1 MFPYSLK
8 ESVGKIKPVHPAG
21 TIVHTWVHS
30 IPLPSISVLIS
41 LFVFFINSILPPK
54 RRRAG
59 QLHYNSIL
67 YIYVCNPPP
76 STSHPLPISLKCI
89 YFNAGTE
96 TRYSNNNLNSNIS
109 EQICRFII
117 RSRVFGGFSFIL
129 DKHGDVSWIQGGT
142 GSRSQQKN
150 NQAPDFVDTP
160 SFNKI
165 ETYAMIRKQ
174 IKKDSITCF
183 INFFVWLSP
192 LYFFNINAHILL
204 LSTIYKFSSL
214 SIIFLI
220 NLIYKVCYFEYL
232 YINR

>member
-1 MFPYSLK
+1 MQ
-8 ESVGKIKPVHPAG
+8 A
-21 TIVHTWVHS
+21 
-30 IPLPSISVLIS
+30 
-41 LFVFFINSILPPK
+41 
-54 RRRAG
+54 
-59 QLHYNSIL
+59 Q
-67 YIYVCNPPP
+67 
-76 STSHPLPISLKCI
+76 
-89 YFNAGTE
+89 TE

-174 IKKDSITCF
+174 MKKKDRITCF
-183 INFFVWLSP
+183 FHFLGNQHYYFSISMRIFCSFQQYTNFHL
-192 LYFFNINAHILL
+192 
-204 LSTIYKFSSL
+204 
-214 SIIFLI
+214 
-220 NLIYKVCYFEYL
+220 
-232 YINR
+232 

>member
-1 MFPYSLK
+1 M
-8 ESVGKIKPVHPAG
+8 
-21 TIVHTWVHS
+21 
-30 IPLPSISVLIS
+30 
-41 LFVFFINSILPPK
+41 
-54 RRRAG
+54 
-59 QLHYNSIL
+59 

-150 NQAPDFVDTP
+150 NQAPDFVDYTP

-174 IKKDSITCF
+174 MKKDSITCF
-183 INFFVWLSP
+183 INFFVSYRHYIFQYQCA
-192 LYFFNINAHILL
+192 YFAPFNNLQ
-204 LSTIYKFSSL
+204 
-214 SIIFLI
+214 IFISKHNIFDKLDI
-220 NLIYKVCYFEYL
+220 
-232 YINR
+232 

>member
-1 MFPYSLK
+1 MFFSL
-8 ESVGKIKPVHPAG
+8 
-21 TIVHTWVHS
+21 
-30 IPLPSISVLIS
+30 
-41 LFVFFINSILPPK
+41 
-54 RRRAG
+54 
-59 QLHYNSIL
+59 IL
-67 YIYVCNPPP
+67 YFPQKGGGRSNSTIIQFCIYVCNPPPP

-183 INFFVWLSP
+183 INFFV
-192 LYFFNINAHILL
+192 
-204 LSTIYKFSSL
+204 
-214 SIIFLI
+214 
-220 NLIYKVCYFEYL
+220 
-232 YINR
+232 